1 MPEPI
6 FRAIE
11 LRKRFGGVQAA
22 GGISLEV
29 ESGEFRAI
37 IGPNGAGKSTFF
49 NMISGF
55 IVPDSGQLVFE
66 GRDITGTPPYRLF
79 HQGISRTFQIT
90 NILTDLT
97 VLENVQ
103 IALLS
108 QHRRLLDLFGR
119 ASAAYLTDSRS
130 LLDLVGLQGLDGAKA
145 GMLSHGDQKR
155 LELSVALANNP
166 RLLLLDEPT
175 AGMAA
180 RERIESIR
188 TVHRIAKQFGLTVI
202 FTEHD
207 MQVVFA
213 VADRISVL
221 HQGRI
226 LIEGRPEQIRD
237 NREVQEIYLGEQAVP
252 QDEPEGAVASRPGPE
267 PPL

>member
-1 MPEPI
+1 MAELI
-6 FRAIE
+6 FRTND
-11 LRKRFGGVQAA
+11 LYKRFDGVQAA
-22 GGISLEV
+22 NGVNLAV
-29 ESGEFRAI
+29 DHGEFRAI
-37 IGPNGAGKSTFF
+37 IGPNGAGKSTLF

-55 IVPDSGQLVFE
+55 IVPDSGHIFFE
-66 GRDITGTPPYRLF
+66 GQNITGKPPYRLF
-79 HQGISRTFQIT
+79 HRGISRTFQIT
-90 NILTDLT
+90 NTLINLT

-103 IALLS
+103 VALLS
-108 QHRRLLDLFGR
+108 WRRRLFHVLDR
-119 ASAAYLTDSRS
+119 AAGAYLDESQA
-130 LLDLVGLQGLDGAKA
+130 LLDLVGLNGFDNTRA

-155 LELSVALANNP
+155 LELAVALANKP

-188 TVHRIAKQFGLTVI
+188 TVHRIAKRLGLTVI

-221 HQGRI
+221 HQGR
-226 LIEGRPEQIRD
+226 LIAEGRPAEIRD
-237 NREVQEIYLGEQAVP
+237 SREVQDIYLGEQKTVEAD
-252 QDEPEGAVASRPGPE
+252 QSMETEA
-267 PPL
+267 LL

>member
-1 MPEPI
+1 MSEPV
-6 FRAIE
+6 FRA
-11 LRKRFGGVQAA
+11 LDLHKHFDGVRATD
-22 GGISLEV
+22 GVTLEV
-29 ESGEFRAI
+29 EAGEFRAI

-49 NMISGF
+49 NLITGF
-55 IVPDSGQLVFE
+55 VVPDRGRITFE
-66 GRDITGTPPYRLF
+66 GRDITGEPPYRLF

-90 NILTDLT
+90 NILAELT

-103 IALLS
+103 VALLS
-108 QHRRLLDLFGR
+108 RHRRLLDLFSR
-119 ASAAYLTDSRS
+119 ATAAYIDEGRGLLELT
-130 LLDLVGLQGLDGAKA
+130 GLAAFEGVTA
-145 GMLSHGDQKR
+145 GTLSHGDQKR
-155 LELSVALANNP
+155 LELAVALANRP

-188 TVHRIAKQFGLTVI
+188 AVHRIAKPLGLTVI

-226 LIEGRPEQIRD
+226 LTEGSPADVRD
-237 NREVQEIYLGEQAVP
+237 SRVVQEIYLGEEAGVP
-252 QDEPEGAVASRPGPE
+252 DYEPGAHG
-267 PPL
+267 

>member
-1 MPEPI
+1 MAEPV

-11 LRKRFGGVQAA
+11 LRKHFDGVHAADGVSLAVQA
-22 GGISLEV
+22 
-29 ESGEFRAI
+29 GEFRAI

-49 NMISGF
+49 NMITGF
-55 IVPDSGQLVFE
+55 IVPDSGRIVFE
-66 GRDITGTPPYRLF
+66 GRDIAGEPPHRLF
-79 HQGISRTFQIT
+79 HQGVSRTFQIT
-90 NILTDLT
+90 NVLAELT

-108 QHRRLLDLFGR
+108 RHRRLLDLFSR
-119 ASAAYLTDSRS
+119 ARDAYIDESRS
-130 LLDLVGLQGLDGAKA
+130 LLDLVALKGFDTVKA
-145 GMLSHGDQKR
+145 GTLSHGDQKR
-155 LELSVALANNP
+155 LELAVALANKP

-180 RERIESIR
+180 QERVESIR
-188 TVHRIAKQFGLTVI
+188 TVHRIARQFGLTVI

-213 VADRISVL
+213 VADQITVL

-226 LIEGRPEQIRD
+226 LTEGRPEEIRD
-237 NREVQEIYLGEQAVP
+237 SREVQEIYLGEEAV
-252 QDEPEGAVASRPGPE
+252 VAERFSDAPG
-267 PPL
+267 